1 MFDTLK
7 PYQVAWQHLAD
18 LNDQFVYLFFCTYYT
33 FWSHPTFLILEP
45 TEWWDGQYCTVS
57 MY

>member
-1 MFDTLK
+1 MHLLYHFLISTHLFYVYKTLVMFDTLK

-33 FWSHPTFLILEP
+33 F
-45 TEWWDGQYCTVS
+45 
-57 MY
+57 